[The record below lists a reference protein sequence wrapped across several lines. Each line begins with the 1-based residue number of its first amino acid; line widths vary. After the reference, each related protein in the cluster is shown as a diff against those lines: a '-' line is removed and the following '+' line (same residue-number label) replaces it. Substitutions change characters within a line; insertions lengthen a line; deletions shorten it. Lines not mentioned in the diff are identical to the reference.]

1 MTRLKPS
8 LEELGEAAVL
18 APPAAEG
25 LVDDGTSQLA
35 GLGRSAA
42 LLTVAASLGQV
53 FGVGRELFVASRVG
67 TSPQLDALLIAL
79 VAPTMIAGLLASGAA
94 AALVP
99 AHAAVAERH
108 GPALAQRMVGVVLT
122 WTTIAGLATMLLLTA
137 AAPLVVAIAG
147 PGLGA
152 DGRTTAEGF
161 VPIVAPI
168 LVLSAVGGLIT
179 AVFQVLGRFRPIA
192 VAWLV
197 GPIVSMVATIAL
209 WPALGLTG
217 YAVGLVLNPAAT
229 LVVLILLA
237 ARSGSLPR
245 PALRTRQGGMGGFV
259 GHALPLTISASVLQ
273 FNLLA
278 DRSIASLIASGAV
291 SALRYGDSIVRLPL
305 NTLGPAW
312 ARVVYPSLVAAA
324 RPGDHESVGAS
335 AHRAMRYLLSI
346 FVPISLGIAALAPLG
361 VRIVFGRGAFDADAV
376 RATSAA
382 LAGFAGLV
390 GLTMIQGV
398 LVGAHN
404 AQRRAVFLMLMGFL
418 NAILNLVFDVLF
430 GFALGIGGIALST
443 TFTMAI
449 VLLLMGWRMN
459 RAEPAFR
466 GPDLLS
472 VAIRTIMASLVPA
485 IPVALIAWSDLIG
498 GSLLADIAITLGLGA
513 LGAVEYVIVARWLRL
528 EEPWIVARGIATLAR
543 RRIGRSR

>member
-1 MTRLKPS
+1 MSPVEPS
-8 LEELGEAAVL
+8 IEEQAESAVL

-42 LLTVAASLGQV
+42 LLTIAASLGQV

-79 VAPTMIAGLLASGAA
+79 VAPTMVAGLLASGSA

-99 AHAAVAERH
+99 AHAAVEERH
-108 GPALAQRMVGVVLT
+108 GRAAAQRMVGVILT
-122 WTTIAGLATMLLLTA
+122 WTTIAGLAFMLALTA
-137 AAPLVVAIAG
+137 LAPVVVAIAG
-147 PGLGA
+147 PGLSA
-152 DGRTTAEGF
+152 DGRATAEGF

-168 LVLSAVGGLIT
+168 LVLSATGGLIT

-192 VAWLV
+192 IAWLL
-197 GPIVSMVATIAL
+197 GPIVSLIVTIGL
-209 WPALGLTG
+209 WPWLGLTA
-217 YAVGLVLNPAAT
+217 YAVALVLNPATT
-229 LVVLILLA
+229 LIVLILLA
-237 ARSGSLPR
+237 ARSGDLPR
-245 PALRTRQGGMGGFV
+245 PALRTGQGDLGGFV
-259 GHALPLTISASVLQ
+259 GHAVPLTISASVLQ

-324 RPGDHESVGAS
+324 RAGDHESVGAS
-335 AHRAMRYLLSI
+335 AYRAMRYLLAI
-346 FVPISLGIAALAPLG
+346 FVPISVGIAALAPLG
-361 VRIVFGRGAFDADAV
+361 VRIVFGRGAFDDQAIT
-376 RATSAA
+376 ATAAA

-390 GLTMIQGV
+390 GLTMVQGV

-404 AQRRAVFLMLMGFL
+404 AQRRAIFLMLMGFL
-418 NAILNLVFDVLF
+418 NAILNLIFDIIF

-443 TFTMAI
+443 TLTMAF
-449 VLLLMGWRMN
+449 VLLIMGARLN
-459 RAEPAFR
+459 RADPAFR
-466 GPDLLS
+466 GGELLG
-472 VAIRTIMASLVPA
+472 VAIRAVIASLVPA
-485 IPVALIAWSDLIG
+485 VPAALIAWSNVAG
-498 GSLLADIAITLGLGA
+498 GGLLVEIAVTLGLGA
-513 LGAVEYVIVARWLRL
+513 IGAVEYVIVARWLRL
-528 EEPWIVARGIATLAR
+528 DEPWIVARGVAALVGR
-543 RRIGRSR
+543 RAGAGA

>member
-1 MTRLKPS
+1 MTTVKPS
-8 LEELGEAAVL
+8 VEELGEAAVL

-79 VAPTMIAGLLASGAA
+79 VAPTMIAGLLSSGAA

-99 AHAAVAERH
+99 AHAAVEERH
-108 GPALAQRMVGVVLT
+108 GTALAQRMVGVVLT

-152 DGRTTAEGF
+152 AGRTTAEGF

-168 LVLSAVGGLIT
+168 LVLSAVGGLVT
-179 AVFQVLGRFRPIA
+179 AIFQVLGRFRPIA

-209 WPALGLTG
+209 WPALGLTA
-217 YAVGLVLNPAAT
+217 YAVGLVLNPATT
-229 LVVLILLA
+229 LVVLVLLA
-237 ARSGSLPR
+237 ARSGFLPR

-335 AHRAMRYLLSI
+335 AHRAMRYLLAI

-449 VLLLMGWRMN
+449 VQLLMGWRMN
-459 RAEPAFR
+459 RADPAFR
-466 GPDLLS
+466 GRDLLS

-485 IPVALIAWSDLIG
+485 IPAALIAWSNLIG

-543 RRIGRSR
+543 RRLERSR

>member
-1 MTRLKPS
+1 MSDPEPS
-8 LEELGEAAVL
+8 VEELAEAAVL
-18 APPAAEG
+18 SGPAAASDLDEG
-25 LVDDGTSQLA
+25 HSQLA
-35 GLGRSAA
+35 DLGRSAA

-79 VAPTMIAGLLASGAA
+79 VVPTMVAGLLASGSAT
-94 AALVP
+94 ALVP
-99 AHAAVAERH
+99 AHAAVKERH
-108 GPALAQRMVGVVLT
+108 GAAAARRLVGVILT
-122 WTTIAGLATMLLLTA
+122 WTTIVGLAAMLLLTA
-137 AAPLVVAIAG
+137 IAPVIVAIAG
-147 PGLGA
+147 PGLSA
-152 DGRTTAEGF
+152 DSRSTAQGF

-168 LVLSAVGGLIT
+168 LVLSAVGGLLT

-192 VAWLV
+192 LAWLL
-197 GPIVSMVATIAL
+197 GPIVSMVTTIAL
-209 WPALGLTG
+209 WPWLGLTA
-217 YAVGLVLNPAAT
+217 YAVALVLNPATT
-229 LVVLILLA
+229 LVVLILMA
-237 ARSGSLPR
+237 ARSGDLPR
-245 PALRTRQGGMGGFV
+245 PALRTGQGDTGGFV
-259 GHALPLTISASVLQ
+259 GHAVPLTISASVLQ

-324 RPGDHESVGAS
+324 RTGGHESVGAA
-335 AHRAMRYLLSI
+335 AHRAMRYLLAI
-346 FVPISLGIAALAPLG
+346 FVPISIGIAALAPLG
-361 VRIVFGRGAFDADAV
+361 VRIVFGRGAFDAQAV
-376 RATSAA
+376 TATAAA

-449 VLLLMGWRMN
+449 VLVLMAIRLD
-459 RAEPAFR
+459 RADPAFR
-466 GPDLLS
+466 GPELLS
-472 VAIRTIMASLVPA
+472 IATRSVLAGLVPA
-485 IPVALIAWSDLIG
+485 LPAALIAWSNVIG
-498 GSLLADIAITLGLGA
+498 GSLLPDIAITLGLGVV
-513 LGAVEYVIVARWLRL
+513 GGVEYVIVARWLRL
-528 EEPWIVARGIATLAR
+528 DEPWIVARGIATLVGR
-543 RRIGRSR
+543 RLGQHA

>member
-1 MTRLKPS
+1 MSPIDPS
-8 LEELGEAAVL
+8 VEELAEATVL

-25 LVDDGTSQLA
+25 LLDDGTSQLA

-79 VAPTMIAGLLASGAA
+79 VAPTMIAGLLSSGAA

-108 GPALAQRMVGVVLT
+108 GTAAAQRMVGVILT
-122 WTTIAGLATMLLLTA
+122 WTTIAGLAAVLLLTA
-137 AAPLVVAIAG
+137 AAPVVVAIAG
-147 PGLGA
+147 PGLSA
-152 DGRTTAEGF
+152 DGRTTAQGF
-161 VPIVAPI
+161 VPLVAPI
-168 LVLSAVGGLIT
+168 LVLAAVGGLVT

-192 VAWLV
+192 IAWLL
-197 GPIVSMVATIAL
+197 GPIASMVATIVL
-209 WPALGLTG
+209 WPALGLTA
-217 YAVGLVLNPAAT
+217 YAVGLVLNPATT
-229 LVVLILLA
+229 LGVLIVLA
-237 ARSGSLPR
+237 ARSGDLPR
-245 PALRTRQGGMGGFV
+245 PALRTGQGDMGGFV
-259 GHALPLTISASVLQ
+259 GHALPLTVSASVLQ

-312 ARVVYPSLVAAA
+312 ARVVYPSLVSAA
-324 RPGDHESVGAS
+324 RAGDHETVGVA
-335 AHRAMRYLLSI
+335 AHRAIRYLLAI
-346 FVPISLGIAALAPLG
+346 FVPISVGIAALAPLG
-361 VRIVFGRGAFDADAV
+361 VRIVFGRGAFDAQAV
-376 RATSAA
+376 TATAAA

-390 GLTMIQGV
+390 GLTMLQGV

-404 AQRRAVFLMLMGFL
+404 AQRRAIFLMLMGFL

-430 GFALGIGGIALST
+430 GFALGVGGIALST

-449 VLLLMGWRMN
+449 VLLLMGARLD
-459 RAEPAFR
+459 RADPLFR
-466 GPDLLS
+466 GRELLS
-472 VAIRTIMASLVPA
+472 VGLRTLIASLVPA
-485 IPVALIAWSDLIG
+485 VPAALIAWSNLA
-498 GSLLADIAITLGLGA
+498 GSGLGLDIATTLALGA

-528 EEPWIVARGIATLAR
+528 DEPWIVARGVAALVR
-543 RRIGRSR
+543 RRTGGAG

>member
-1 MTRLKPS
+1 
-8 LEELGEAAVL
+8 
-18 APPAAEG
+18 
-25 LVDDGTSQLA
+25 
-35 GLGRSAA
+35 
-42 LLTVAASLGQV
+42 
-53 FGVGRELFVASRVG
+53 
-67 TSPQLDALLIAL
+67 
-79 VAPTMIAGLLASGAA
+79 
-94 AALVP
+94 
-99 AHAAVAERH
+99 
-108 GPALAQRMVGVVLT
+108 
-122 WTTIAGLATMLLLTA
+122 
-137 AAPLVVAIAG
+137 
-147 PGLGA
+147 
-152 DGRTTAEGF
+152 
-161 VPIVAPI
+161 
-168 LVLSAVGGLIT
+168 
-179 AVFQVLGRFRPIA
+179 
-192 VAWLV
+192 
-197 GPIVSMVATIAL
+197 
-209 WPALGLTG
+209 
-217 YAVGLVLNPAAT
+217 
-229 LVVLILLA
+229 
-237 ARSGSLPR
+237 
-245 PALRTRQGGMGGFV
+245 MGGFV

-335 AHRAMRYLLSI
+335 AHRAMRYLLAI

-459 RAEPAFR
+459 RADPAFR
-466 GPDLLS
+466 GRDLLS

-485 IPVALIAWSDLIG
+485 IPAALIAWSNLIG

>member
-1 MTRLKPS
+1 MNV
-8 LEELGEAAVL
+8 LESSAEEQAEAAVL
-18 APPAAEG
+18 APPASEG
-25 LVDDGTSQLA
+25 ALDDGTAGLA

-79 VAPTMIAGLLASGAA
+79 VAPTMIAGLLSSGAA

-99 AHAAVAERH
+99 AHAAVEERH
-108 GPALAQRMVGVVLT
+108 GTAAAQRMVGVILT
-122 WTTIAGLATMLLLTA
+122 WTTIAGFAAMLLLTV

-161 VPIVAPI
+161 VPVVAPI

-179 AVFQVLGRFRPIA
+179 AVFQVLGRFRSIA

-197 GPIVSMVATIAL
+197 GPIVSMLVTIVL
-209 WPALGLTG
+209 WPALGLTA
-217 YAVGLVLNPAAT
+217 YALGLVLNPAAT
-229 LVVLILLA
+229 LVVLIVLA
-237 ARSGSLPR
+237 ARGGFMPG
-245 PALRTRQGGMGGFV
+245 PALRTGQGDLGGFV
-259 GHALPLTISASVLQ
+259 GHAVPLTISASVLQ

-324 RPGDHESVGAS
+324 RPGDHELVGAS

-346 FVPISLGIAALAPLG
+346 FVPISVAIAALAPLG
-361 VRIVFGRGAFDADAV
+361 VRIVFGRGAFDEAAV
-376 RATSAA
+376 VATAAA

-390 GLTMIQGV
+390 GLTMVQGV

-404 AQRRAVFLMLMGFL
+404 AQRRAIFLMLMGFL
-418 NAILNLVFDVLF
+418 NAILNLAFDVLF

-449 VLLLMGWRMN
+449 VLLVMGARLE

-466 GPDLLS
+466 GRELLS
-472 VAIRTIMASLVPA
+472 VAARAVVASLVPA
-485 IPVALIAWSDLIG
+485 VPAALIAWSNAVG
-498 GSLLADIAITLGLGA
+498 GSLLVDLAVTLALGA
-513 LGAVEYVIVARWLRL
+513 VGAVEYVIVARWLRL
-528 EEPWIVARGIATLAR
+528 DEPWTVARGIAALVGRRLGRAR
-543 RRIGRSR
+543 

>member
-1 MTRLKPS
+1 MSAQGPS
-8 LEELGEAAVL
+8 VEELGETAVL

-25 LVDDGTSQLA
+25 VLDDGTSRLA

-42 LLTVAASLGQV
+42 LLTTAASLGQV

-79 VAPTMIAGLLASGAA
+79 VAPTMIAGLLSSGAA
-94 AALVP
+94 TALVP

-108 GPALAQRMVGVVLT
+108 GPALAQRMVGVILT
-122 WTTIAGLATMLLLTA
+122 WTTIAGLAAMLLLTI
-137 AAPLVVAIAG
+137 AAPIVVAVAG

-152 DGRTTAEGF
+152 DGRRTAEGF
-161 VPIVAPI
+161 VPVVAPI
-168 LVLSAVGGLIT
+168 LVLSAVGGLVT
-179 AVFQVLGRFRPIA
+179 AIFQILGRFRPIA

-197 GPIVSMVATIAL
+197 GPLVSMIATIAL
-209 WPALGLTG
+209 WPALGLTA
-217 YAVGLVLNPAAT
+217 YAVGLVLNPA
-229 LVVLILLA
+229 VVLLILVIIA
-237 ARSGSLPR
+237 ARSGAMPG
-245 PALRTRQGGMGGFV
+245 PALRTGRGGMGGFL
-259 GHALPLTISASVLQ
+259 GHAGPLTISASVLQ

-324 RPGDHESVGAS
+324 RTGDHESVGAS
-335 AHRAMRYLLSI
+335 AYRAMRYLLSI
-346 FVPISLGIAALAPLG
+346 FVPISIGVAALAPLA
-361 VRIVFGRGAFDADAV
+361 VRIVFGRGAFDEAAV
-376 RATSAA
+376 TATAAA
-382 LAGFAGLV
+382 LAGFAGLI

-404 AQRRAVFLMLMGFL
+404 AQRRAIFLMLMGFL

-443 TFTMAI
+443 TFTTAI
-449 VLLLMGWRMN
+449 VLLVMGRRLN
-459 RAEPAFR
+459 QADPAFQ
-466 GPDLLS
+466 GQALLS
-472 VAIRTIMASLVPA
+472 VAGRTILASLVPA
-485 IPVALIAWSDLIG
+485 VPAALVAWTNVVG
-498 GSLLADIAITLGLGA
+498 GGLPEEIVLTLA
-513 LGAVEYVIVARWLRL
+513 LGAAGCVEYVIVARWLRL
-528 EEPWIVARGIATLAR
+528 DEPWIVARGIAALAIR
-543 RRIGRSR
+543 RVGRSS

>member
-1 MTRLKPS
+1 MSGSKPS
-8 LEELGEAAVL
+8 IEEQAEAAVL
-18 APPAAEG
+18 AAPASEAA
-25 LVDDGTSQLA
+25 LDDGTSQLA

-79 VAPTMIAGLLASGAA
+79 VAPTMVAGLLASGSA

-99 AHAAVAERH
+99 AYAAVDERH
-108 GPALAQRMVGVVLT
+108 GPAAAQRLVGVILT
-122 WTTIAGLATMLLLTA
+122 WTAILGVAFMLALTA
-137 AAPLVVAIAG
+137 LAPVVVAIAG
-147 PGLGA
+147 PGLGV
-152 DGRTTAEGF
+152 DGRSTAEGF
-161 VPIVAPI
+161 VPILAPI

-192 VAWLV
+192 IAWLL
-197 GPIVSMVATIAL
+197 GPIVSLIVTIGL
-209 WPALGLTG
+209 WPWLGLTA
-217 YAVGLVLNPAAT
+217 YALALVLNPATT
-229 LVVLILLA
+229 LVVLVVIA
-237 ARSGSLPR
+237 ARSGHLPR
-245 PALRTRQGGMGGFV
+245 PALRSGTGDTGGFI
-259 GHALPLTISASVLQ
+259 GHAVPLTISASVLQ

-324 RPGDHESVGAS
+324 RLGSQESVGGS
-335 AHRAMRYLLSI
+335 AHRALRYLLAI
-346 FVPISLGIAALAPLG
+346 FMPISVGIVALAPLG
-361 VRIVFGRGAFDADAV
+361 VRIVFGRGAFEAQAV
-376 RATSAA
+376 TATAAA

-390 GLTMIQGV
+390 GLTMVQGV

-418 NAILNLVFDVLF
+418 NAILNLVFDVIF

-443 TFTMAI
+443 TFTLAI
-449 VLLLMGWRMN
+449 VQLMMGARLN
-459 RAEPAFR
+459 RADPAFR
-466 GPDLLS
+466 GRELLA
-472 VAIRTIMASLVPA
+472 VALRAILASLVPA
-485 IPVALIAWSDLIG
+485 IPAAIIAWSDVV
-498 GSLLADIAITLGLGA
+498 GSNLLLQIAVTLGLGA
-513 LGAVEYVIVARWLRL
+513 IGAVEYVIVARWLRL
-528 EEPWIVARGIATLAR
+528 DEPWIVVRGVASL
-543 RRIGRSR
+543 IGRRAGA